1 MRSLLKLLLP
11 ILALQVFS
19 QVYAQADRAAAYFV
33 LAENN
38 RKANK
43 YLEAIDEYALA
54 IRYDST
60 QEKYYLMKAK
70 CQVTMKQFN
79 NAIDTFEQGLKQF
92 PENGFMN
99 YQLARLY
106 MRKDYYEQ
114 AVYYFDQ
121 SFKYLSNSNKSQR
134 INAKNQIIM
143 ILFKEKQYNKIRPHI
158 NDVVAISD
166 SNYIALYYSGKLYNM
181 EQEYEHAVR
190 DIKKALSYVP
200 QDSKNSARFYYELG
214 YAYYNLEEYTLLNS
228 IIDKAN
234 YGSYKKLVAK
244 LTPEYKY
251 WIAVCYYQI
260 YDFDKSSDLLF
271 DALKQDNSNVKAHE
285 LQIKIAKVTSDK
297 SEQID
302 KAEIMVQKIDE
313 KYQKSKIFEEI
324 ASWQLSSLMLH
335 DAIASCDSALYYD
348 EYNYHVKYTKAVALF
363 KLHKLDE
370 SIKVLQELVKYNGL
384 DVKTKSKYYFTLG
397 IAALKEKDYDVS
409 TNAFKSAKL
418 DKTFK
423 IAADDVLS
431 YLDTKKDT
439 M

>member
-1 MRSLLKLLLP
+1 MLP
-11 ILALQVFS
+11 ILALQISS
-19 QVYAQADRAAAYFV
+19 QVFAQTSKASAYFV

-43 YLEAIDEYALA
+43 YSEAIDEYSLA

-60 QEKYYLMKAK
+60 QEQFYLMKAK
-70 CQVTMKQFN
+70 CQVTVKQFN
-79 NAIDTFEQGLKQF
+79 NAIDTFEKGLRHF

-106 MRKDYYEQ
+106 LRKDYFEQ
-114 AVYYFDQ
+114 AVHYFDQ
-121 SFKYLSNSNKSQR
+121 SFKYLSNSSKSQR

-143 ILFKEKQYNKIRPHI
+143 ILFKEKQYDKIRSHI
-158 NDVVAISD
+158 NDVLSLTD
-166 SNYIALYYSGKLYNM
+166 QNFIALYYSGKLYNM
-181 EQEYEHAVR
+181 KGNYESAVKE
-190 DIKKALSYVP
+190 IKKALEIAP
-200 QDSKNSARFYYELG
+200 NNEKQLARFYYELG
-214 YAYYNLEEYTLLNS
+214 YAYYNLEEYAALNDV
-228 IIDKAN
+228 IDKAN

-302 KAEIMVQKIDE
+302 KAEMMVSKITD
-313 KYQKSKIFEEI
+313 KYQKSKIYNEI
-324 ASWQLSSLMLH
+324 ANWQLSSELYH
-335 DAIASCDSALYYD
+335 DAIASCDSALFYD
-348 EYNYHVKYTKAVALF
+348 EYNYHVKYTKAVAYF
-363 KLHKLDE
+363 KLHKLDKAE
-370 SIKVLQELVKYNGL
+370 EVLQELVKYNGL

-397 IAALKEKDYDVS
+397 ITALKAKDYSVA
-409 TNAFKSAKL
+409 TNSFKSAKL

-423 IAADDVLS
+423 IAADDVLGYIDIS
-431 YLDTKKDT
+431 KNN